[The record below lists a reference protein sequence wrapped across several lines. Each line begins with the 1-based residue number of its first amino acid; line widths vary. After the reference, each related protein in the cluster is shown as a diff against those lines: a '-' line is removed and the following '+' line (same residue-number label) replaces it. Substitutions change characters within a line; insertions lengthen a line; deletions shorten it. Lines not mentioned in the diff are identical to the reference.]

1 MPTDQF
7 RNRRVPKTSPVA
19 QREELRSHWLSETVR
34 ECQALQSQSL
44 YTGPNYLPGMAAA
57 FLGRLAQPI
66 TPVERLVQR
75 GLLLEV
81 ALQFGHAAH
90 TAFHRQ
96 HPDDEPTEDA
106 CGFGTAAALEGW
118 PRDLATSPA
127 EAFRRW
133 SRRFA
138 AMFRDA
144 HPLSCAREAEEY
156 LKQHFRSPVSSS
168 NVAEQLSCPTGFLRR
183 TFKQLT
189 GKSLLEYQSELR
201 LRAALRLLS
210 ESDLKM
216 EAIAGEVGYRS
227 KKDLYR
233 VVQTHLACTPLE
245 YRRAHH
251 LKSGRSGESGRSR
264 KVS

>member
-1 MPTDQF
+1 MHTDQI

-19 QREELRSHWLSETVR
+19 HREDLRSHWLSETVR
-34 ECQALQSQSL
+34 ECQAFLSKSL
-44 YTGPNYLPGMAAA
+44 HVGPNYLPGMAAA
-57 FLGRLAQPI
+57 FIERLAAPLS
-66 TPVERLVQR
+66 PVERLVQR

-81 ALQFGHAAH
+81 AVQFGHAAH
-90 TAFHRQ
+90 TTFHMQ
-96 HPDDEPTEDA
+96 HPVDEPA
-106 CGFGTAAALEGW
+106 AKNCGFSPALAVEGW

-133 SRRFA
+133 SRRYA
-138 AMFRDA
+138 DAFRDT
-144 HPLSCAREAEEY
+144 HPLSCAREAEDY
-156 LKQHFRSPVSSS
+156 LKQHFRSPVSAQ
-168 NVAEQLSCPTGFLRR
+168 NIAEQLSCPITFLRR
-183 TFKQLT
+183 TFKQLA

-210 ESDLKM
+210 DTDLKM

-233 VVQTHLACTPLE
+233 VVQAHLSCTPLE
-245 YRRAHH
+245 YRQAS
-251 LKSGRSGESGRSR
+251 KSK

>member
-1 MPTDQF
+1 MQTEQF

-34 ECQALQSQSL
+34 ECQALLSKSMHV
-44 YTGPNYLPGMAAA
+44 GPNYLPGMASA
-57 FLGRLAQPI
+57 FLDRLAQPL

-75 GLLLEV
+75 GMLLEV

-90 TAFHRQ
+90 TTYHRQ
-96 HPDDEPTEDA
+96 HPDDEPTADV
-106 CGFGTAAALEGW
+106 CGFVTAAALEGW
-118 PRDLATSPA
+118 PRDLAHSPA

-133 SRRFA
+133 ARRFA
-138 AMFRDA
+138 ETFRDA
-144 HPLSCAREAEEY
+144 HPFSCAREAEEY
-156 LKQHFRSPVSSS
+156 LKQHFTSPISAS
-168 NVAEQLSCPTGFLRR
+168 NVAEQLSCPSGFLRR

-201 LRAALRLLS
+201 LRAALRLLR

-233 VVQTHLACTPLE
+233 VVQAHLACTPLE
-245 YRRAHH
+245 YRQASRS
-251 LKSGRSGESGRSR
+251 KSGGSGRSR